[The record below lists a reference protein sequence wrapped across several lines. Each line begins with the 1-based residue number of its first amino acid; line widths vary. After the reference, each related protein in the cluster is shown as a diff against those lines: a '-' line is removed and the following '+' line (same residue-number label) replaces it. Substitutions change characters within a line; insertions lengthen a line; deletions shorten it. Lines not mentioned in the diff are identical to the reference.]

1 MSFVWVGWLALA
13 LVAAAFA
20 VLYLLQRR
28 ELKAIGHLSQEVQRI
43 AIGGRLGGRVEVEAP
58 SSEVSALTTAINVG
72 IAQKSPHTHKI
83 AAPSCWSWNGGKVT
97 PGTWS

>member
-28 ELKAIGHLSQEVQRI
+28 ELKSVGLLSQEVQRI
-43 AIGGRLGGRVEVEAP
+43 AIGGRLGGRVEVQTP
-58 SSEVSALTTAINVG
+58 SSEVSALMTAIN
-72 IAQKSPHTHKI
+72 HLLTR
-83 AAPSCWSWNGGKVT
+83 AAA
-97 PGTWS
+97 GT